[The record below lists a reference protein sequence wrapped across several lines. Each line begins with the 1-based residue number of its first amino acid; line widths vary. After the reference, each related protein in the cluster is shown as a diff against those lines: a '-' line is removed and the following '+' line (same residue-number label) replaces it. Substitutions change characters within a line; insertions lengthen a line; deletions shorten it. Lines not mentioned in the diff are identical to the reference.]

1 MMAKMMSSKNRTISP
16 PSMLMEV
23 MITYILYFIL
33 DSFYFHTELLDY
45 FLNIIILSNFH
56 SFIPDDCSYRSVI
69 FNYEIS
75 RLRFAPLEIRGL
87 SVLHLCEA
95 LVFPCFDLAEKSRL
109 LRYLFR

>member
-33 DSFYFHTELLDY
+33 DSFYFSTELSDY
-45 FLNIIILSNFH
+45 LLNIIILSNFH
-56 SFIPDDCSYRSVI
+56 SFIPDVCSYRSVI

-75 RLRFAPLEIRGL
+75 RLRFAPLEIRG
-87 SVLHLCEA
+87 E
-95 LVFPCFDLAEKSRL
+95 
-109 LRYLFR
+109 